1 MAPMIATSGD
11 QLYLLA
17 GSPGG
22 SAIIN
27 FVAKTLIGVL
37 DWRMDVQQAIAHPN
51 MGSRNRDIEL
61 ERGTALE
68 SFASSLRDKGHRVSV
83 MPMPSGVQAIVR
95 DRDGW
100 TGGADPRREGLAAG
114 D

>member
-1 MAPMIATSGD
+1 
-11 QLYLLA
+11 
-17 GSPGG
+17 
-22 SAIIN
+22 
-27 FVAKTLIGVL
+27 
-37 DWRMDVQQAIAHPN
+37 